1 MQETM
6 QLARA
11 GKNKLQIMDLY
22 EEAARKPN
30 SDVSPYMLDQ
40 VQSLVGVN
48 DEQRAKIMKQ
58 YEDKKM
64 DYTLKRRGR
73 FSKPIDIL
81 DVGY

>member
-1 MQETM
+1 M
-6 QLARA
+6 QLAKA

-30 SDVSPYMLDQ
+30 SDIGPYMLDQ

-48 DEQRAKIMKQ
+48 DEQRAKIMQQ
-58 YEDKKM
+58 YENKKM

-73 FSKPIDIL
+73 FSKQADIL